1 MLVTFWKLEFT
12 NATNW
17 LNVLSITILVSALY
31 TSLLCVEAS

>member
-12 NATNW
+12 NTTSW

-31 TSLLCVEAS
+31 ALSCVEAS